1 MPAYTVD
8 GYLDWIIYQG
18 SITAAMFND
27 FVQFNLLPHCGSYVN
42 DEPLSVII
50 CDNASIHHNE
60 ILQRMCTEAGVLLEY
75 LPPYS
80 PDLNPI
86 ETSFAIL
93 KSWIRRHFE
102 LAQAYADERQ
112 YGQFLDLAV
121 RSQAGNGD
129 PGNIFRLSGI
139 NYKGNMGIQEEDS
152 DLDNELY
159 DEFE

>member
-1 MPAYTVD
+1 
-8 GYLDWIIYQG
+8 
-18 SITAAMFND
+18 
-27 FVQFNLLPHCGSYVN
+27 
-42 DEPLSVII
+42 
-50 CDNASIHHNE
+50 
-60 ILQRMCTEAGVLLEY
+60 MCEEAGVLLQY

-102 LAQAYADERQ
+102 LAQAYADDRQ

-121 RSQAGNGD
+121 RSQAGHGD

-139 NYKGNMGIQEEDS
+139 NYGGQMGFQEEDLS
-152 DLDNELY
+152 DDSE
-159 DEFE
+159 